1 MAAKTMD
8 QQKGF
13 AQALAPKDKISVTW
27 SKGGVRAT
35 WTGLV
40 DAKPTADSAIVKYN
54 EGDPEG
60 HEFPPTDPQIIV
72 HDFDVVRAV
81 RRSMG
86 DVEAT
91 RRVAALNVFSIET
104 WRDYVGNPM
113 TLILLKTALQ
123 VQFKCTEGSEPHVD
137 RRGAPDAARL
147 AQVTRSK
154 DLWHQKRFIIDMIMN
169 WTLIFTRKKEE
180 MLVPPNNAVPLGC
193 LSRLDAMM
201 SSNMGA
207 YLEYVERANDPTTF
221 TAARRAARG
230 KGEAEREA
238 SQ

>member
-1 MAAKTMD
+1 MD

-72 HDFDVVRAV
+72 HDLSVVRAV

-86 DVEAT
+86 EVEAT
-91 RRVAALNVFSIET
+91 RRVAPLNVFSIET
-104 WRDYVGNPM
+104 WRDYVGSPK
-113 TLILLKTALQ
+113 TLILLETALKA
-123 VQFKCTEGSEPHVD
+123 QFQCTDGSEPHD
-137 RRGAPDAARL
+137 ESRGSQDAAE
-147 AQVTRSK
+147 VTQSE
-154 DLWHQKRFIIDMIMN
+154 DPWHQRRFIVDVIMA
-169 WTLIFTRKKEE
+169 WTLMFSNRKDE
-180 MLVPPNNAVPLGC
+180 MLVPPNNAVPISC

-201 SSNMGA
+201 SANMGA
-207 YLEYVERANDPTTF
+207 YLAYAERSNDPTSF
-221 TAARRAARG
+221 LEARRVAAAASRE